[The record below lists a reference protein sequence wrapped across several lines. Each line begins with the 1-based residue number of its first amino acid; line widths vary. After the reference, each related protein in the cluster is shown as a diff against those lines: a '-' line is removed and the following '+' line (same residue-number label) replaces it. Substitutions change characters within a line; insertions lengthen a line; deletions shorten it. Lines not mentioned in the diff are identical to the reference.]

1 MAMPRILAL
10 LGIPVDFPL
19 EAAGYF
25 DPALVLTNLFKPFSS
40 SERNPLDAEAVDVL
54 RPPPYVPCIRRYI
67 SLFRSALAPLMNAAL
82 SLRISYI
89 SLWLDRA

>member
-25 DPALVLTNLFKPFSS
+25 DPALVLTNLFKPFGS

-54 RPPPYVPCIRRYI
+54 RPPPMSLVFGVTFPCFEV
-67 SLFRSALAPLMNAAL
+67 LLHL
-82 SLRISYI
+82 
-89 SLWLDRA
+89 